1 MKHLETPFQI
11 DTPRL
16 ILRDFIYDDLNDL
29 CEICLDNE
37 VTKHIDYIRFS
48 NTKEVEKWM
57 TNLIKH
63 NSKKPRESYNL
74 SIIDKKSNI
83 LVGWIGIGTPDDP
96 KSADMDFGFAI
107 KKKYWG
113 NGFATE
119 ALKYL
124 LEYCFSTLKIQKI
137 VGECDEDNYSSEN
150 VMKKVGMKFE
160 KLVFEGKKRKK
171 IYSIEKIGRGARTR
185 TEDLIV
191 PNDAR

>member
-1 MKHLETPFQI
+1 M
-11 DTPRL
+11 DR
-16 ILRDFIYDDLNDL
+16 
-29 CEICLDNE
+29 
-37 VTKHIDYIRFS
+37 
-48 NTKEVEKWM
+48 
-57 TNLIKH
+57 
-63 NSKKPRESYNL
+63 
-74 SIIDKKSNI
+74 
-83 LVGWIGIGTPDDP
+83 IGTPDDP

-124 LEYCFSTLKIQKI
+124 LEYCFTTLKIQKI

-160 KLVFEGKKRKK
+160 KYLINGNTNKKTF
-171 IYSIEKIGRGARTR
+171 SIEKNGRGARTR